1 VSPARRSGVLRPGD
15 RVRFDAAVRTVVG
28 VSGTLLLVADE
39 QAEVTAIRLADL
51 QAKADFEVVGDRS
64 VAPVLSSAEA
74 LNRLPEPVVEQ
85 VLWWERH
92 LQEVI
97 HGLAPDAPA
106 GSGPREGYDPSVTTV
121 SQREQTKAAE
131 LAAAGHDANVSKVKR
146 QRQRYETGGLAALV
160 DRRTL
165 RAPSRLGRVDPRV
178 SEAMQTAIGEAT
190 NASTRTAGFLVW
202 RTQEI
207 IAARPD
213 AAEVVVPSRATL
225 HRLVGKLTTGL
236 HTTGSARTRRSEAAR
251 PARPFGGLAVA
262 APGEVV
268 QIDSTPLDVLV
279 LLDKGVTGRVELT
292 GMIDVAT
299 RTVTAAVLRPT
310 TKSVDACVLLARTL
324 TPEPMR
330 PGWAEALRMSRSVLP
345 HRRLSGIDERLENA
359 VAKPVIVPDTI
370 VADQGAAFISR
381 NFRAS
386 CAALGIS
393 FQPAHPGSP
402 TEKPHI
408 EKMMF
413 AVGSLFAQFVSGYA
427 GSSTE
432 RRGRRVE
439 AQPLWS
445 LLELQELLD
454 EWVVACWQNRPHDG
468 LRDPVAPGRMFTPN
482 QKYAALVESAGYV
495 PVALSAQDYIELL
508 PACWKPVN
516 AYGIKRQYRTYDA
529 AELNPLRRQA
539 SGVAAHNNLW
549 EVHYDPYDVSRVWI
563 RNHWD
568 PDSGWITAFWTH
580 LRRDGVPFGE
590 LAWDHVR
597 AQMPQ
602 ASEEEIAAAVQA
614 LLRRAHHGPDDGSGP
629 RPSKRDR
636 RVTAR
641 TRATTT
647 ARPSPAP
654 TDAPGQTCE
663 RSDAGEHHDQSARVI
678 PLGIFDPYQEA
689 DKRW

>member
-1 VSPARRSGVLRPGD
+1 
-15 RVRFDAAVRTVVG
+15 
-28 VSGTLLLVADE
+28 
-39 QAEVTAIRLADL
+39 
-51 QAKADFEVVGDRS
+51 
-64 VAPVLSSAEA
+64 
-74 LNRLPEPVVEQ
+74 
-85 VLWWERH
+85 
-92 LQEVI
+92 
-97 HGLAPDAPA
+97 
-106 GSGPREGYDPSVTTV
+106 
-121 SQREQTKAAE
+121 
-131 LAAAGHDANVSKVKR
+131 
-146 QRQRYETGGLAALV
+146 
-160 DRRTL
+160 
-165 RAPSRLGRVDPRV
+165 
-178 SEAMQTAIGEAT
+178 
-190 NASTRTAGFLVW
+190 
-202 RTQEI
+202 
-207 IAARPD
+207 
-213 AAEVVVPSRATL
+213 
-225 HRLVGKLTTGL
+225 
-236 HTTGSARTRRSEAAR
+236 
-251 PARPFGGLAVA
+251 VA

-279 LLDKGVTGRVELT
+279 LLDSGVVGRVELT

-299 RTVTAAVLRPT
+299 RTVTAAALRPT
-310 TKSVDACVLLARTL
+310 TKSVDASVLLARTL

-359 VAKPVIVPDTI
+359 AAKPVIVPDTI

-413 AVGSLFAQFVSGYA
+413 AVGTLFAQFVSGYA
-427 GSSTE
+427 GSSIE
-432 RRGRRVE
+432 RRGRRIE

-468 LRDPVAPGRMFTPN
+468 LRDPAAPGRMFTPN

-495 PVALSAQDYIELL
+495 PVALSAQDYLELL
-508 PACWKPVN
+508 PACWKVVN
-516 AYGIKRQYRTYDA
+516 AYGVRLRHRTYDA
-529 AELNPLRRQA
+529 AELNPLRRQP
-539 SGVAAHNNLW
+539 SGVATRKNLW
-549 EVHYDPYDVSRVWI
+549 EVHYDPYDVSRVWV

-568 PDSGWITAFWTH
+568 PGSGWITLFWTH

-590 LAWDHVR
+590 RAWDHVR

-602 ASEEEIAAAVQA
+602 ATEEEIAAAVQD
-614 LLRRAHHGPDDGSGP
+614 LFRRAHRGPDSGPGP

-636 RVTAR
+636 RVAAR
-641 TRATTT
+641 TRATIPQ
-647 ARPSPAP
+647 RPSAAPA
-654 TDAPGQTCE
+654 DADESADGQADPGEDEE
-663 RSDAGEHHDQSARVI
+663 RSAQVI